1 MSLSHEDVVRIIQ
14 LLDASHFDE
23 LSLEAEG
30 VKLNIRRNGA
40 GDGSVSSRS
49 SPPLSAISKVKPSA
63 LADAPP
69 APVLSTVMSSDLI
82 EVKAPMLGTFYGAP
96 KPGSDPFVSPGIS
109 VTKDTVI
116 GIIEVMKLMN
126 SVSAGVQGTIVETL
140 VKDGD
145 LVEFDQVLMR
155 VRPA

>member
-30 VKLNIRRNGA
+30 VKLNLRRNGA
-40 GDGSVSSRS
+40 GNSSAPTRTVVQPVAVTKATPTAQTTT
-49 SPPLSAISKVKPSA
+49 PPTPLRDTAMHVG
-63 LADAPP
+63 
-69 APVLSTVMSSDLI
+69 LI

-96 KPGSDPFVSPGIS
+96 KPGSDPFVSPGTT

-126 SVSAGVQGTIVETL
+126 SVSAGVEGTVVETL
-140 VKDGD
+140 VSDGD

>member
-40 GDGSVSSRS
+40 GDGSVPSRPSTPSSAQ
-49 SPPLSAISKVKPSA
+49 PKA
-63 LADAPP
+63 APP
-69 APVLSTVMSSDLI
+69 ALAATPPAAPGTSTDTNLI

-96 KPGSDPFVSPGIS
+96 KPGADPFVASGGS

-126 SVSAGVQGTIVETL
+126 SVSAGVQGTVVETL

>member
-40 GDGSVSSRS
+40 GDSSASTRSIAQNPVVS
-49 SPPLSAISKVKPSA
+49 AAKPA
-63 LADAPP
+63 APEQAP
-69 APVLSTVMSSDLI
+69 IAPVQSNAANEGLI
-82 EVKAPMLGTFYGAP
+82 EVKAPMLGAFYGAP
-96 KPGSDPFVSPGIS
+96 KPGADPFVSPGS
-109 VTKDTVI
+109 VITKNTVI

-126 SVSAGVQGTIVETL
+126 SVSAGVEGTVVETL
-140 VKDGD
+140 VSDGD

>member
-40 GDGSVSSRS
+40 GDSSSTRSTPSIPVVST
-49 SPPLSAISKVKPSA
+49 AKPVA
-63 LADAPP
+63 PAQTPP
-69 APVLSTVMSSDLI
+69 APVQSSAVSAGLI
-82 EVKAPMLGTFYGAP
+82 EVKAPMLGAFYGAP
-96 KPGSDPFVSPGIS
+96 KPGADPFVSPGS
-109 VTKDTVI
+109 VITKNTVI

-126 SVSAGVQGTIVETL
+126 SVSAGVEGTVVETL
-140 VKDGD
+140 VSDGD

>member
-40 GDGSVSSRS
+40 GDSSVSTRS
-49 SPPLSAISKVKPSA
+49 IAQNPVVSAAKPAAPAQTPIVPVQSSA
-63 LADAPP
+63 ANEG
-69 APVLSTVMSSDLI
+69 LI
-82 EVKAPMLGTFYGAP
+82 EVKAPMLGAFYGAP
-96 KPGSDPFVSPGIS
+96 KPGADPFVSPGS
-109 VTKDTVI
+109 VITKNTVI

-126 SVSAGVQGTIVETL
+126 SVSAGVEGTVVETL
-140 VKDGD
+140 VSDGD

>member
-40 GDGSVSSRS
+40 GDSSSIRSTPSIPVVSTAKAAAPAQM
-49 SPPLSAISKVKPSA
+49 PPIAVQNSAASA
-63 LADAPP
+63 G
-69 APVLSTVMSSDLI
+69 LI
-82 EVKAPMLGTFYGAP
+82 EVKAPMLGAFYGAP
-96 KPGSDPFVSPGIS
+96 KPGADPFVSPGS
-109 VTKDTVI
+109 VITKDTVI

-126 SVSAGVQGTIVETL
+126 SVSAGVEGTVVETL
-140 VKDGD
+140 VSDGD

>member
-1 MSLSHEDVVRIIQ
+1 MSISHEDVVRIIQ

-40 GDGSVSSRS
+40 GDSSASTRSIAQKPVVS
-49 SPPLSAISKVKPSA
+49 AAKPA
-63 LADAPP
+63 APAQAP
-69 APVLSTVMSSDLI
+69 IAPVQSNAANEGLI
-82 EVKAPMLGTFYGAP
+82 EVKAPMLGAFYGAP
-96 KPGSDPFVSPGIS
+96 KPGADPFVSPGS
-109 VTKDTVI
+109 VITKNTVI

-126 SVSAGVQGTIVETL
+126 SVSAGVEGTVVETL
-140 VKDGD
+140 VSDGD

>member
-23 LSLEAEG
+23 LNLEAEG
-30 VKLNIRRNGA
+30 VKLNLRRNGA
-40 GDGSVSSRS
+40 GNSSAPIRTGAQPVAVTNATPTAQTTT
-49 SPPLSAISKVKPSA
+49 PPTPLRDTAMHA
-63 LADAPP
+63 G
-69 APVLSTVMSSDLI
+69 LI

-96 KPGSDPFVSPGIS
+96 KPGSDPFVSPGTT

-126 SVSAGVQGTIVETL
+126 SVSAGVEGTVVETL
-140 VKDGD
+140 VSDGD